1 MHQHERH
8 TFIVDRARREVRV
21 EVAELAADL
30 DVTPETIRRDLTALE
45 RHGLLR
51 RVHGG
56 AIAVERYGFEPNLD
70 SRSALHRAEKR
81 QIAQAA
87 LALVPES
94 GVVLLDAGTTTGELA
109 EILHHREELTVVTG
123 SLTIAAVLA
132 RRTDLDLHV
141 LGGHVRT
148 RTMAAVGPW
157 ADRALASVH
166 IDVAFIGTNGLSV
179 ARGLTTPDATEAA
192 TKRAMIEA
200 TARTVVVCDHSK
212 IGTNHFHRFGPL
224 SAVDTIVTDSG
235 LDHETASELGAQGPE
250 VVLA

>member
-8 TFIVDRARREVRV
+8 TFIVDRARRQNRV
-21 EVAELAADL
+21 DVTELAITL

-56 AIAVERYGFEPNLD
+56 AIAIERYGFEPTLE
-70 SRSALHRAEKR
+70 SRTGHHQEEKRRIAEK
-81 QIAQAA
+81 AA
-87 LALVPES
+87 TLVPDS
-94 GVVLLDAGTTTGELA
+94 GVVLLDAGTTTGAIAEL
-109 EILHHREELTVVTG
+109 LPHRDELTVVTD
-123 SLTIAAVLA
+123 SLSIATVLA
-132 RRTDLDLHV
+132 RRTDVKLHV
-141 LGGHVRT
+141 LGGRVRH
-148 RTMAAVGPW
+148 RTLAAVGPW
-157 ADRALASVH
+157 ADHALAGVH

-179 ARGLTTPDATEAA
+179 ARGLSTPDAAEAG

-212 IGTNHFHRFGPL
+212 VGTNHFHRFGAL

-235 LDHETASELGAQGPE
+235 LDAETVAELEAEGPE
-250 VVLA
+250 VLLA